1 MDPNWA
7 ADHLQVIRTL
17 MERSA
22 VYRRAMAP
30 LMTFTGVVGLA
41 AGVAGLLIDV
51 SDARIFVVFWSLV
64 ALIALGGSLVLVRRQ
79 ALKDQEPFWSP
90 PTRRVAQAMVPPLLV
105 GACLG
110 GLSLGT
116 ERTVLP
122 AGYLPILWMCLY
134 GCALCGAGFFMV
146 RGVKLLGW
154 IFLVLGLAFGGA
166 SFTWPEILTVS
177 TGNILMMGGFGG
189 LHLAYGVYLFF
200 TEQRGNEL

>member
-30 LMTFTGVVGLA
+30 LMTFTGIVGLA
-41 AGVAGLLIDV
+41 AGAAGAMIDV
-51 SDARIFVVFWSLV
+51 ADARIFVVFWSLV

-90 PTRRVAQAMVPPLLV
+90 PTRRVAQAMVPPLLA

-110 GLSLGT
+110 GFSLGA
-116 ERTVLP
+116 ERAVFP

-146 RGVKLLGW
+146 RGIKLLGW
-154 IFLVLGLAFGGA
+154 LFLLLGLGLGGV
-166 SFTWPEILTVS
+166 SFFQPGLLNLS
-177 TGNILMMGGFGG
+177 AGNFLMMGAFGG
-189 LHLAYGVYLFF
+189 LHLAYGIYLFF

>member
-1 MDPNWA
+1 
-7 ADHLQVIRTL
+7 

-30 LMTFTGVVGLA
+30 LMTFTGIVGLA
-41 AGVAGLLIDV
+41 AGVAGAVIDL
-51 SDARIFVVFWSLV
+51 SDARVFVVFWSLV

-110 GLSLGT
+110 GFSLGA

-134 GCALCGAGFFMV
+134 GCALCGAGFFMM
-146 RGVKLLGW
+146 RGIKLLGW
-154 IFLVLGLAFGGA
+154 LFLLLGLGLGGL
-166 SFTWPEILTVS
+166 SFLRPGLLDLS
-177 TGNILMMGGFGG
+177 TGNLLMMGAFGG
-189 LHLAYGVYLFF
+189 LHLAYGIYLFF

>member
-1 MDPNWA
+1 
-7 ADHLQVIRTL
+7 

-110 GLSLGT
+110 GLSLGAD
-116 ERTVLP
+116 RTVLP
-122 AGYLPILWMCLY
+122 AVYLPILWMSLY

-146 RGVKLLGW
+146 RGIKLLGW
-154 IFLVLGLAFGGA
+154 LFLMFGLALGGA
-166 SFTWPEILTVS
+166 SFLW
-177 TGNILMMGGFGG
+177 TGLLSLGVGNFLMMGVFGG
-189 LHLAYGVYLFF
+189 LHLAYGIYLFF
-200 TEQRGNEL
+200 SEQHGNEL

>member
-30 LMTFTGVVGLA
+30 LMTFTGIVGLA
-41 AGVAGLLIDV
+41 AGVAGAVIDL
-51 SDARIFVVFWSLV
+51 SDARVFVVFWSLV

-90 PTRRVAQAMVPPLLV
+90 PTRRVAQAMVPPLLA

-110 GLSLGT
+110 GFSLGA

-134 GCALCGAGFFMV
+134 GCALCGAGFFMM
-146 RGVKLLGW
+146 RGIKLLGW
-154 IFLVLGLAFGGA
+154 LFLLLGLGLGGL
-166 SFTWPEILTVS
+166 SFLRPGLLDLS
-177 TGNILMMGGFGG
+177 TGNFLMMGAFGG
-189 LHLAYGVYLFF
+189 LHLAYGIYLFF
-200 TEQRGNEL
+200 TEQHGNEL